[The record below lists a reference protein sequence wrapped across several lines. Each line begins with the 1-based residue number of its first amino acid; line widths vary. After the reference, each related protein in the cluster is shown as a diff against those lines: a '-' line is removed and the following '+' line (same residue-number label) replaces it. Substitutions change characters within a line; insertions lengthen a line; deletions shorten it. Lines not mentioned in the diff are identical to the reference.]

1 MAVTKAEAKSRKKEP
16 ELFLNRELSWL
27 EFNGR
32 VLEEAMDATTPL
44 LDRLKFAI
52 IVGTNLDE
60 FFMVRVAAL
69 KHAIDE
75 GETEPDSAGLR
86 PRQQLIVVSER
97 AHEMVERLGRTITEE
112 ILPPLAERG
121 IRFVAY
127 KDLEEPQRAF
137 LGRYFTAEILP
148 ALTPLA
154 IDVSRPFPQLSN
166 LSLNLA
172 ILLAPPEGSEEPRL
186 AVVQVPAGLRRLV
199 RPVGGDGNTYV
210 LLEEIIRA
218 ELPALFPGQ
227 TIIEAA
233 AFRISRDAEME
244 LDEEGGRDYLEAIED
259 ELRKRRLS
267 RVVRLEVEQGMGDT
281 LLSILVQRLEIE
293 VPDVYYVRGPLDVR
307 ALFPLVELP
316 TLENLR
322 EPSLKPLPALEA
334 RDLTN
339 MFGRLA
345 EGEVLLHHP
354 YESFDPVIAFVTQ
367 AAADPDVLA
376 IKQTLYRTS
385 GDSPVVQALARAA
398 EAGKQV
404 TVIVELMARFDEQS
418 NIKWARALE
427 ESGAHVIYGIRG
439 YKTHAKMC
447 LVVRRGP
454 QGIERY
460 VHMGTGNYNEKT
472 ARIYTDFGLMTADRA
487 IGEDASAFFNSLTG
501 FSDPPHMKRLAMAP
515 TTLRERF
522 LRLIQREQRR
532 AEEGQPSEIRA
543 KMNSLVDEEMIRALY
558 DASKA
563 GVRIRLNVRGVCC
576 LRPGVKGVSDTIEV
590 VSVVDRFL
598 EHSRVFHFRNGGE
611 DEVYLS
617 SADWMPRNLDRR
629 IELLFPVFLPENRK
643 KVLDMLDAMFVDNVK
658 GRRLQPDGTYRRR
671 RSTRGEE
678 PFRAQVHLYK
688 QAQRALERA
697 RAGAAV
703 TLEPMSLAD
712 AAVSAKGTGTGT

>member
-27 EFNGR
+27 EFNNR
-32 VLEEAMDATTPL
+32 VLEEAMDPTTPL
-44 LDRLKFAI
+44 LERLKFAI
-52 IVGTNLDE
+52 IVSSNLDE
-60 FFMVRVAAL
+60 YFMVRVAAL

-75 GETEPDSAGLR
+75 GDANPDAAGLR
-86 PRQQLIVVSER
+86 PRQQLVLVSER
-97 AHEMVERLGRTITEE
+97 AHEMVERLGKTLTEE
-112 ILPPLAERG
+112 ILPPLIERG
-121 IRFVAY
+121 IRFMAH
-127 KDLEEPQRAF
+127 KDLEEAQRAF
-137 LGRYFTAEILP
+137 LGRYFTAEVLP

-154 IDVSRPFPQLSN
+154 IDVSRPFPQLAN

-172 ILLAPPEGSEEPRL
+172 LLLAPPEGEDQPRL

-199 RPVGGDGNTYV
+199 RPLGGDGNTYV

-218 ELPALFPGQ
+218 ELAALFPGQ
-227 TIIEAA
+227 NILEVS
-233 AFRISRDAEME
+233 AFRIARDAEME

-281 LLSILVQRLEIE
+281 LLGILVQRLEIE
-293 VPDVYYVRGPLDVR
+293 VSDVYYVRGPLDVR
-307 ALFPLVELP
+307 ALWPLVELP
-316 TLENLR
+316 ALEQLR
-322 EPSLKPLPALEA
+322 EPAFKPQVSLEPRE
-334 RDLTN
+334 LTN
-339 MFGRLA
+339 IFHRIS
-345 EGEVLLHHP
+345 EGEILLHHP
-354 YESFDPVIAFVTQ
+354 YESFDPVINFVSQ

-385 GDSPVVQALARAA
+385 GDSPIVQSLSRAA

-418 NIKWARALE
+418 NIKWARSLE
-427 ESGAHVIYGIRG
+427 QSGAHVIYGIRG
-439 YKTHAKMC
+439 YKTHAKIC

-487 IGEDASAFFNSLTG
+487 IGEDASAFFNALTG
-501 FSDPPHMKRLAMAP
+501 FSDPPRMKKLSMAP

-522 LRLIQREQRR
+522 VRLIQREQRR
-532 AEEGQPSEIRA
+532 AEEGQPAEIRA

-563 GVRIRLNVRGVCC
+563 GVKIRLNVRGICC
-576 LRPGVKGVSDTIEV
+576 LRPGVKGVSDTIDV
-590 VSVVDRFL
+590 ISVVDRFL

-611 DEVYLS
+611 DEVYLA
-617 SADWMPRNLDRR
+617 SADWMSRNLDRR
-629 IELLFPVFLPENRK
+629 IELLFPVAPENRK
-643 KVLDMLDAMFVDNVK
+643 KVLDVLDAMFQDNVK

-671 RSTRGEE
+671 KNPRGDEA
-678 PFRAQVHLYK
+678 FRAQVHLYK
-688 QAQRALERA
+688 QTQRALERA

-712 AAVSAKGTGTGT
+712 AAVTAKSAGNS